1 MRPNPRL
8 LPLSLCIAAALPLHA
23 AEKYQL
29 DWGRCPAKDPVPIFT
44 DTKPTGDEKV
54 TPRKQLDTTLEGDEQ
69 TGTVDMPVFNGNV
82 ALNRG
87 NQFLGADHVTYD
99 RDKDTYVAE
108 GHVRYQD
115 PKMRILADKALGNQA
130 ADTHT
135 IDDIRYQIVSHRGNG
150 TADRIDLNGSKGELY
165 DATYTTCPPEK
176 RDWELRASRIDV
188 DTEEGMAVAHN
199 AKIRIGKV
207 PVAYI
212 PWFKFP
218 IDERRRT
225 GLLFPSISQ
234 TQRNGFDWRQP
245 IYINI
250 APNFDDTISP
260 RIMTARGVA
269 IDNEFRYLNGSGSGV
284 ARAMWMPNDKLRNDD
299 SRGSFTYQAF
309 QNLSPNWQARA
320 NLLWLSD
327 PRYLEDFNN
336 SSAGIAQYSAMS
348 EIGVY
353 GRGHHWDAA
362 ISVDHWVRTDYT
374 LTEASLPYDRMP
386 RLTYNLDTPV
396 GVLFRAG
403 VNAEAVRFQH
413 QNYRNFAVGTFD
425 QTGPSL
431 RIPGGSRFDVK
442 PFLSMPLQGNWWFLT
457 PTVAWR
463 YTAYQLDGDLANDNA
478 KDRAIAAEALQGRA
492 WTRDTVPGA
501 LWQPLVKRN
510 PTRSLPIVSLD
521 GGIQFDRNVQ
531 WGGKDYVQTLEPRV
545 FYLHT
550 PYRDQSTL
558 PVFDTGLLTYSWG
571 QLFRDNRYSSAD
583 RQSDANQV
591 TLAVTT
597 RMNRESDGHEKL
609 SASLGQILY
618 LSDTQVTLPGELPV
632 QRGRSAWVADAN
644 YAFNDRWT
652 VGASYQWDPKTKQR
666 DLVSM
671 RTRYLWGEDG
681 VVNLSYRYRRGLL
694 EQADLQFLYPVSP
707 SWSIVGRYYASLRD
721 QTTWKHTVK
730 PLEIVG
736 GVQWDSC
743 CVAVRLV
750 GRRYVAT
757 REGDLRN
764 GIMLEFELKGLGSA
778 GQDTRRVLRRAILG
792 YFRDDLYLVPP
803 EALSSGQHTVDPEP
817 IQ

>member
-1 MRPNPRL
+1 MRPHPRL
-8 LPLSLCIAAALPLHA
+8 LPLSLCIAAALPLQA

-54 TPRKQLDTTLEGDEQ
+54 TPRKKLNTTLEGDEQ
-69 TGTVDMPVFNGNV
+69 TGTIDMPVFDGNV

-115 PKMRILADKALGNQA
+115 PKMRILAAKAQGNQA
-130 ADTHT
+130 NDSHT

-150 TADRIDLNGSKGELY
+150 TADRIDLTGSKGELY

-176 RDWELRASRIDV
+176 RDWELKASRIDV

-218 IDERRRT
+218 IDDRRRT

-250 APNFDDTISP
+250 APNYDDTISP
-260 RIMTARGVA
+260 RIMTERGVA

-284 ARAMWMPNDKLRNDD
+284 ARASWMPNDKLRNDD
-299 SRGSFTYQAF
+299 TRGSFTYQAF

-336 SSAGIAQYSAMS
+336 SSVGLAQYSAMS

-353 GRGHHWDAA
+353 GRGHHWDAS
-362 ISVDHWVRTDYT
+362 ISADHWVRTDYT
-374 LTEASLPYDRMP
+374 LTEASLPYDRLP

-413 QNYRNFAVGTFD
+413 ENYRNFAAGTFD

-431 RIPGGSRFDVK
+431 RIPGGSRFDIK
-442 PFLSMPLQGNWWFLT
+442 PFVSMPLQGNWWFLT

-463 YTAYQLDGDLANDNA
+463 YTAYQLDGDLANNNA
-478 KDRAIAAEALQGRA
+478 KDRAIAAEALQGRY
-492 WTRDTVPGA
+492 WNRDSVPDT

-545 FYLHT
+545 FYLHA
-550 PYRDQSTL
+550 PYRDQSAL

-591 TLAVTT
+591 TFAVTT

-609 SASLGQILY
+609 SASLGQIRY
-618 LSDTQVTLPGELPV
+618 LSDTRVTLPGEIPLT
-632 QRGRSAWVADAN
+632 RGRSAWVADAN

-652 VGASYQWDPKTKQR
+652 MGASYQWDPRTKQR
-666 DLVSM
+666 DLVSV

-681 VVNLSYRYRRGLL
+681 IVNLSYRYRRGLL
-694 EQADLQFLYPVSP
+694 EQSDLQFLYPITS
-707 SWSIVGRYYASLRD
+707 SWSIVGRYYVSLRD
-721 QTTWKHTVK
+721 QATWKHTVK

-743 CVAVRLV
+743 CVAIRIV

-778 GQDTRRVLRRAILG
+778 GQDTRRILRRAILG

-803 EALSSGQHTVDPEP
+803 EALSSGQHTVDPDP